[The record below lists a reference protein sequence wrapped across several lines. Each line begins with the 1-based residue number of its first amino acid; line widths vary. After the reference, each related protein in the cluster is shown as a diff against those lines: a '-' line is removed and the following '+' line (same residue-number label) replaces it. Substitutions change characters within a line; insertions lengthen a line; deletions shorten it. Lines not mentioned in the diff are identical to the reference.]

1 MSTLIEYKCPCCGG
15 AIEFNSS
22 EQQMKCPYCD
32 NTFEMETL
40 KAYDE
45 QMNEQLE
52 DKTDWDSTSDTYWSE
67 NEQAG
72 MKSYSCQSCGAEIVA
87 DSTTAASSCPFC
99 DSPIVV
105 KGNVS
110 GELRPDLIIPFKLNK
125 EQVKEAL
132 SRHLN
137 NKKLLPKIFKDQNH
151 IDEIK
156 GVYVPFWLFDTD
168 VDAQVRYRANYERT
182 WSSGDYNYTET
193 SFYMIHRGGNLSFE
207 HVPVDGSSK
216 MPDDL
221 MESVEP
227 YRYEGAVDFQT
238 AYLAGYLADKYD
250 VNAEQSI
257 DRANDRVKRSTELA
271 FAATV
276 AGYSTVRAESTHVQ
290 YSGGKA
296 KYALYPVWILNT
308 TWNGSKYTFAMNGQ
322 TGKFVGDLPVDKS
335 AAAKWTLLLTA
346 IYGVAT
352 YAAVWLLHLAG
363 LF

>member
-15 AIEFNSS
+15 AIKFNSS

-125 EQVKEAL
+125 EQAKEAL

-156 GVYVPFWLFDTD
+156 GVYVPFWLFSTSLNAKLDYK
-168 VDAQVRYRANYERT
+168 AKKVRHWSDNKYDYDEISYYAVQRAGT
-182 WSSGDYNYTET
+182 M
-193 SFYMIHRGGNLSFE
+193 SFQN
-207 HVPVDGSSK
+207 VPVDGSSK
-216 MPDDL
+216 MEDDL
-221 MESVEP
+221 MESIEP
-227 YRYEGAVDFQT
+227 FDFNDATDFQT

-250 VNAEQSI
+250 VDSETS
-257 DRANDRVKRSTELA
+257 KERS
-271 FAATV
+271 
-276 AGYSTVRAESTHVQ
+276 S
-290 YSGGKA
+290 
-296 KYALYPVWILNT
+296 
-308 TWNGSKYTFAMNGQ
+308 
-322 TGKFVGDLPVDKS
+322 
-335 AAAKWTLLLTA
+335 
-346 IYGVAT
+346 
-352 YAAVWLLHLAG
+352 
-363 LF
+363 

>member
-125 EQVKEAL
+125 EQAKEAL

-156 GVYVPFWLFDTD
+156 GVYVPFWLFSTSLNAKLDYK
-168 VDAQVRYRANYERT
+168 AKKVRHWSDNKYDYDEISYYAVQRAG
-182 WSSGDYNYTET
+182 SM
-193 SFYMIHRGGNLSFE
+193 SFQN
-207 HVPVDGSSK
+207 VPVDGSSK
-216 MPDDL
+216 MEDDL
-221 MESVEP
+221 MESIEP
-227 YRYEGAVDFQT
+227 FDFNDATDFQT

-250 VNAEQSI
+250 VDSETSKERANERIKKSVELTFAEQ
-257 DRANDRVKRSTELA
+257 
-271 FAATV
+271 
-276 AGYSTVRAESTHVQ
+276 VRDYTSFTLERENIRYEQSSV
-290 YSGGKA
+290 
-296 KYALYPVWILNT
+296 KYALCPVWILNT
-308 TWNGSKYTFAMNGQ
+308 TWNDQKYTFAMNGQ
-322 TGKFVGDLPVDKS
+322 TGRFVGDLPMDKGAFWKYFGIS
-335 AAAKWTLLLTA
+335 FT
-346 IYGVAT
+346 I
-352 YAAVWLLHLAG
+352 AAVISG
-363 LF
+363 IIGMFII